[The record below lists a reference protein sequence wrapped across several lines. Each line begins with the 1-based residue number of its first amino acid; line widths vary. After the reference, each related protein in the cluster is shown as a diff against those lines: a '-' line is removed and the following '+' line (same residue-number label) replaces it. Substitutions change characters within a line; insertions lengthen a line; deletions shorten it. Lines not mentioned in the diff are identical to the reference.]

1 MSSVNRQM
9 IPIADKQLI
18 MCIYWVRDWKAEK
31 LTRTILG
38 VLGIISGKGSV
49 LTLDTLK
56 TVA

>member
-1 MSSVNRQM
+1 M

-18 MCIYWVRDWKAEK
+18 MCIYGARDWKAEK

-49 LTLDTLK
+49 LTLDTLMK